1 MAPSAAPAE
10 HGDPLAGNWIDRAI
24 GRRSEGKLLLGLIAF
39 AIVLR
44 VLMFGMGYA
53 ALQSSPN
60 ARDGPTK
67 SASAPTDGLGEAY
80 DKFLSGDTGWYL
92 SVADNGYEERN
103 YTGDREANWGFF
115 PGWPMLIAAGSFLV
129 GGKSLL
135 AALLLASI
143 CSLAA
148 IPLLYRLLRLD
159 WSPGIAFGSV
169 VALLAWV
176 NAFDFMWPG
185 NESLFLLLLV
195 GAIYAAR
202 KERWWIAGAV
212 GAFAAIT
219 RPFGILL
226 LPSLGVIL
234 LKQLHK
240 RHGHLWSRHTLLS
253 RHALNGYA
261 ALLLVPAA
269 FGAYLLYMRSIT
281 GNALAYFDIQREA
294 WGQRTQYPLQAMW
307 TRLTH
312 PAWTGYTSF
321 ELDPVSM
328 VLIACILGLGGY
340 AIVKRRELRLP
351 IEYWLFIALNMILI
365 VSRNS
370 VTGVGRY
377 MAVVFPLFVL
387 FVIATIHR
395 PRLQVGVVVC
405 SLALQLLLFV
415 NFYLGHLWAGGA

>member
-169 VALLAWV
+169 VAY
-176 NAFDFMWPG
+176 WPG
-185 NESLFLLLLV
+185 STRSTSC
-195 GAIYAAR
+195 GRATSPSSCSCSSGPYTPPAR
-202 KERWWIAGAV
+202 SDGGSRALSA
-212 GAFAAIT
+212 
-219 RPFGILL
+219 
-226 LPSLGVIL
+226 PSLRSQGPL
-234 LKQLHK
+234 
-240 RHGHLWSRHTLLS
+240 
-253 RHALNGYA
+253 
-261 ALLLVPAA
+261 A
-269 FGAYLLYMRSIT
+269 FCCCR
-281 GNALAYFDIQREA
+281 
-294 WGQRTQYPLQAMW
+294 
-307 TRLTH
+307 
-312 PAWTGYTSF
+312 
-321 ELDPVSM
+321 VS
-328 VLIACILGLGGY
+328 
-340 AIVKRRELRLP
+340 
-351 IEYWLFIALNMILI
+351 
-365 VSRNS
+365 VSS
-370 VTGVGRY
+370 
-377 MAVVFPLFVL
+377 
-387 FVIATIHR
+387 
-395 PRLQVGVVVC
+395 C
-405 SLALQLLLFV
+405 
-415 NFYLGHLWAGGA
+415 